1 MKQNDELQMRDATL
15 KAKWLITALNISKV
29 SDLLGISRHTMYKRM
44 VAEDWKASEVLALNH
59 YHDNYKKRMDELRK
73 EGDNGKG

>member
-1 MKQNDELQMRDATL
+1 MKQNNEINLRDATL

-59 YHDNYKKRMDELRK
+59 YHDSYKKRMEESRK